1 MTAETMHPVPTERL
15 LTSGEAA
22 EEIGIS
28 RASLQRWARDGK
40 VTPTLTTPGGQYRWR
55 IEDLRVQLGM
65 EPEE

>member
-1 MTAETMHPVPTERL
+1 MQTVIERL

-40 VTPTLTTPGGQYRWR
+40 VRPALTTPGGQYRWR
-55 IEDLRVQLGM
+55 LHDLRQQLGM
-65 EPEE
+65 PPASSPQ